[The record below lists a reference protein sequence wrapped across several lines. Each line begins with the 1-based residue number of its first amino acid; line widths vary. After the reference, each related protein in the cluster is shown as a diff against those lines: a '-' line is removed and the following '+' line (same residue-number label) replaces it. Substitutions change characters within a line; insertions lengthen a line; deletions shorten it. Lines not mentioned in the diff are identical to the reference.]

1 MWNLEFWVLE
11 SGIELTASGALLR
24 VESRIQVS
32 LIVIVIQNEESGIQ
46 GVESRIQDR
55 VGFADENQSQCYALC
70 NTKEITLICMMA
82 LDTQRRKRVVP
93 EIPTKATQ
101 KDSESGALL
110 RVEPRIQVSLI
121 VIVIQYEESGIQGV
135 ESRIQ
140 DHVGFADENQSQCYA
155 LCNTKEITLICML
168 ALCTQRSKRVVP
180 EIPTKATQKD
190 SVGC

>member
-1 MWNLEFWVLE
+1 MRILESWNFCLWNLEFWVLE
-11 SGIELTASGALLR
+11 SGIELTESGALLR

-32 LIVIVIQNEESGIQ
+32 LIVIVIQYEESGIQ

-70 NTKEITLICMMA
+70 NTKEIT
-82 LDTQRRKRVVP
+82 
-93 EIPTKATQ
+93 
-101 KDSESGALL
+101 S
-110 RVEPRIQVSLI
+110 
-121 VIVIQYEESGIQGV
+121 
-135 ESRIQ
+135 
-140 DHVGFADENQSQCYA
+140 
-155 LCNTKEITLICML
+155 ICML